1 MIPNR
6 CRSCV
11 HWMGR
16 ESELANDPRCDR
28 EWGWSMSFLGEKRF
42 VEFECSVPLWGDEIP
57 MLDEYGNPLPGDRDS
72 RNPRVDA
79 YVPAR
84 FSRDV
89 PETIELRSHDIQG
102 FFTADE
108 LVDLFAQMKDT
119 SKLFEKRSARREA
132 LTKNNIST
140 HKRKMGS
147 IGQVAT
153 ADYQPPYETG
163 KERIPTGLVQL
174 DFALRGGI
182 TPGTTIGLWGEK
194 HIGKG
199 HPVSEP
205 VLTPDG
211 WQRVGDLKVSDK
223 VIGRSG
229 KPTQVTGVFP
239 RGVLPTYRV
248 SFSDGGEVLV
258 DSDHLW
264 HVQTR
269 KQTELG
275 ENHFRVLSTAELLE
289 TGVVDAKNASKYW
302 IPLVDPV
309 EYASEAELP
318 ISSYLLGVYIAN
330 GSLSFSGTISTNDE
344 AVMAEVARR
353 SPFLLVTEHAPASA
367 RRFYVSDPEDGYRD
381 SRMRDGLRALSL
393 WGKKAPEKFVPEI
406 YLRAAI
412 EDRHALLQGL
422 MDCDGGLTSYGNTQ
436 YHTRSMQL
444 AYDVQ
449 DLVRSLG
456 GVASVRSYT
465 RENGTDYVVNLKLPS
480 RFTPFRA
487 CAAKREGYASKTHRE
502 PTRRIRS
509 IEPAGRD
516 DVVCIQVE
524 AEDRLY
530 VAKDYVVTHNTTLSH
545 RFEAAILDYYRQRV
559 YDFMIEQGR
568 SEEDAQAAAD
578 EEQGLAI
585 ATEPYDSTYAGR
597 LGVKT
602 NQVLR
607 PRFEYGEQYLQ
618 YIVDHV
624 RGDVKE
630 FAEFKEPG
638 VFSYM
643 LPIST
648 RYYKIDSVDAMKWWS
663 DEHGARNKENV
674 LHDNQKMGAR
684 ASLLSQFFR
693 VAAAAPGIPIT
704 SIFITQERTN
714 MAGTTAWKDG
724 LRGNAFA
731 HNIRLEI
738 RMKKNGSAPKE
749 GDTTRMVDLEF
760 RQLQMAGGTNLTE
773 RSVVTLVQRL
783 EGGFYP
789 KDQAVYCAAE
799 RGILKIKGGGHWDY
813 DTRSGESYTGASLDC
828 RTSDVGAIADKLDE
842 LGLIPEVYQRVMNV
856 YSGREMD
863 ADGNVAALETEI
875 AGDTSVDIDEEGAR
889 QIEHQEAQS

>member
-16 ESELANDPRCDR
+16 ESEQANDPRCDR
-28 EWGWSMSFLGEKRF
+28 GWGWSMSFLGEKRF
-42 VEFECSVPLWGDEIP
+42 VEFECKVPLWGDEIP

-79 YVPAR
+79 YLPVR
-84 FSRDV
+84 FSREV
-89 PETIELRSHDIQG
+89 PETIELRSRDIHG

-108 LVDLFAQMKDT
+108 LGDLLTQMKDT
-119 SKLFEKRSARREA
+119 SKLFDKRSARREA
-132 LTKNNIST
+132 LTKKNIST

-163 KERIPTGLVQL
+163 EERIPTGLVQL
-174 DFALRGGI
+174 DFALRGGLV
-182 TPGTTIGLWGEK
+182 PGTTIGLWGEK
-194 HIGKG
+194 HIGK
-199 HPVSEP
+199 
-205 VLTPDG
+205 
-211 WQRVGDLKVSDK
+211 
-223 VIGRSG
+223 
-229 KPTQVTGVFP
+229 
-239 RGVLPTYRV
+239 
-248 SFSDGGEVLV
+248 
-258 DSDHLW
+258 
-264 HVQTR
+264 
-269 KQTELG
+269 
-275 ENHFRVLSTAELLE
+275 
-289 TGVVDAKNASKYW
+289 
-302 IPLVDPV
+302 
-309 EYASEAELP
+309 
-318 ISSYLLGVYIAN
+318 
-330 GSLSFSGTISTNDE
+330 
-344 AVMAEVARR
+344 
-353 SPFLLVTEHAPASA
+353 
-367 RRFYVSDPEDGYRD
+367 
-381 SRMRDGLRALSL
+381 
-393 WGKKAPEKFVPEI
+393 
-406 YLRAAI
+406 
-412 EDRHALLQGL
+412 
-422 MDCDGGLTSYGNTQ
+422 
-436 YHTRSMQL
+436 
-444 AYDVQ
+444 
-449 DLVRSLG
+449 
-456 GVASVRSYT
+456 
-465 RENGTDYVVNLKLPS
+465 
-480 RFTPFRA
+480 
-487 CAAKREGYASKTHRE
+487 
-502 PTRRIRS
+502 
-509 IEPAGRD
+509 
-516 DVVCIQVE
+516 
-524 AEDRLY
+524 
-530 VAKDYVVTHNTTLSH
+530 TTLSH

-559 YDFMIEQGR
+559 YAFMIEQGR

-578 EEQGLAI
+578 GEQGLAI
-585 ATEPYDSTYAGR
+585 ATEQYDSTYAGR

-624 RGDVKE
+624 RDDVKE

-643 LPIST
+643 LPVSA

-693 VAAAAPGIPIT
+693 VAAAAPSIPIT
-704 SIFITQERTN
+704 PIFITQERTN

-813 DTRSGESYTGASLDC
+813 DTRSGDSYTGASLDC
-828 RTSDVGAIADKLDE
+828 RTSDIGAIADKLDE

-875 AGDTSVDIDEEGAR
+875 AGDTSVDTDREGAR
-889 QIEHQEAQS
+889 QIDHQEAQS